1 MIDPIRTPPASTEAE
16 ESILVSCLLG
26 DAEPFGLL
34 EPGDFYKTAHQH
46 AFSAAKSLYKTNA
59 PIDII
64 TVSDALKSMGL
75 LEKCGGAAYL
85 SRLISEAPAAVSTS
99 HYCKIIKEKSAKRQM
114 IERCQKIAEACFNDA
129 PVEEIVEQAKSLSEN
144 SLPTV
149 DKKRTV
155 DISNVYTS
163 DRMLDEYKNYV
174 EGMRN
179 NRFVTGIGEID
190 KRIRGIAGGET
201 LFILAR
207 AGAYKTALLQ
217 NLMRNYVNASSWA
230 AVFFSLEM
238 PVANIAERYLQSVD
252 KSTGWE
258 VEQYYKHH
266 QTDCIEAIEKRFMDH
281 LHRFYV
287 VPTKV
292 SIRDMEKYVRLIEDR
307 YKVKVGLIGVDYM
320 GLVEETGS
328 EYEQISK
335 VARGSKDLAKFL
347 NIPVIVLSQINRA
360 GGSGET
366 EVTLD
371 MGRGSG
377 AIEEAADFLFGLWKH
392 DDDLICAI
400 LKNRKGRS
408 GSKWVLELDNTC
420 FWIGPNATK
429 FEKPKRT
436 KRTSIDEF

>member
-1 MIDPIRTPPASTEAE
+1 MIGLQKLPPQNIDAE
-16 ESILVSCLLG
+16 ECILASCLLG
-26 DAEPFGLL
+26 DTEPFGIL
-34 EPGDFYKTAHQH
+34 EPIDFYKTAHQH
-46 AFSAAKSLYKTNA
+46 TFQAAKSLYKTNT

-64 TVSDALKSMGL
+64 TVSDALKSMGF
-75 LEKCGGAAYL
+75 LEKCGGNSYL
-85 SRLISEAPAAVSTS
+85 SRLVDTVPAAVSTS

-114 IERCQKIAEACFNDA
+114 IERCRKLVDSCYNDA
-129 PVEEIVEQAKSLSEN
+129 PVEEISDQAKSLSEN
-144 SLPTV
+144 SLPTI

-163 DRMLDEYKNYV
+163 DKMLDEYKHYV

-179 NRFVTGIGEID
+179 NRFITGIEEID

-201 LFILAR
+201 LFIIAR

-230 AVFFSLEM
+230 SVFFSLEM
-238 PVANIAERYLQSVD
+238 PVANIAERYLQSVS

-258 VEQYYKHH
+258 VEQYYRHH
-266 QTDCIEAIEKRFMDH
+266 QTDCIDAIEKRFREH
-281 LHRFYV
+281 LNRFFV

-292 SIRDMEKYVRLIEDR
+292 SISDMEKYVRLIEDR
-307 YKVKVGLIGVDYM
+307 HKVRVGLIGVDYM
-320 GLVEETGS
+320 GLVEESGS

-335 VARGSKDLAKFL
+335 IARGSKDLAKFL
-347 NIPVIVLSQINRA
+347 NIPVIVLSQINRT

-392 DDDLICAI
+392 DDALICAI
-400 LKNRKGRS
+400 LKNRKGKA

-436 KRTSIDEF
+436 RKVSID